1 MPEVVLQSWNPNPNI
16 GNFLPQ
22 PNEDQANAGK
32 RPSPKGPN
40 NIAMALGTNS
50 NKDMPPP
57 QLVPDL
63 GLNVKLS
70 KLDKATILMRETRT
84 EIGVLKDIKIMI
96 LKERLIKNIYPY
108 LSADAIQKFN
118 DIKAPYNPKL
128 WSIRYILLYVISV
141 LSIYDVMK

>member
-96 LKERLIKNIYPY
+96 FKKRFSRKHILICSLTLSKN
-108 LSADAIQKFN
+108 SK
-118 DIKAPYNPKL
+118 DIRA
-128 WSIRYILLYVISV
+128 S
-141 LSIYDVMK
+141 